1 MIPGP
6 NINSAFYQ
14 TSLDIFQYIKMTDT
28 TRIMDLPE
36 NITMQMNPTTRG
48 DGINTSYSPMDMHPN
63 PYGHPPPSVPSMPTP
78 SSQNQQTLPPPQH
91 QQMAQVS
98 GLSVPQQPQ
107 VQEQYLPPNQATLP
121 SRDIPF
127 DTTELVQDPQVQP
140 NYVPPV
146 SNSVQKTADYMKQYD
161 AINEDKIRNHR
172 AQQSKESYRDSLL
185 ETIQLPILVGLLFL
199 VFQLTLVDKMVFQR
213 LSFLNI
219 HNADGNYNTNGI
231 LLRSALF
238 GVLFYGIQYI
248 RGMI

>member
-1 MIPGP
+1 
-6 NINSAFYQ
+6 
-14 TSLDIFQYIKMTDT
+14 MTDT

-36 NITMQMNPTTRG
+36 NITMQMNPSTRG

-78 SSQNQQTLPPPQH
+78 SSQNQQSLPPPQMAPP
-91 QQMAQVS
+91 QMAPPQMT
-98 GLSVPQQPQ
+98 VPQQPQ
-107 VQEQYLPPNQATLP
+107 LQEQQYLPPNQATLP
-121 SRDIPF
+121 SRDIPI

-161 AINEDKIRNHR
+161 AINEEKIRNHR
-172 AQQSKESYRDSLL
+172 TQQSKESFQDSLL

-199 VFQLTLVDKMVFQR
+199 VFQMPLVDRMIFQR

-231 LLRSALF
+231 LFRSVLF
-238 GVLFYGIQYI
+238 GLVFYGIQYI
-248 RGMI
+248 RGII

>member
-1 MIPGP
+1 
-6 NINSAFYQ
+6 
-14 TSLDIFQYIKMTDT
+14 
-28 TRIMDLPE
+28 MDLPE
-36 NITMQMNPTTRG
+36 NITMQMNPTARG
-48 DGINTSYSPMDMHPN
+48 DGINTSYSPMDVHPN

-78 SSQNQQTLPPPQH
+78 SSQNQQSLPPSQMVPQ
-91 QQMAQVS
+91 MT
-98 GLSVPQQPQ
+98 VPQQPHVQ

-121 SRDIPF
+121 SRDIPT

-161 AINEDKIRNHR
+161 AINEEKIRNHR
-172 AQQSKESYRDSLL
+172 AQQSKETFQDSLL

-199 VFQLTLVDKMVFQR
+199 VFQMPLVDKMVFQR

-231 LLRSALF
+231 LFRSVLF
-238 GVLFYGIQYI
+238 GLVFYGIQYI

>member
-1 MIPGP
+1 
-6 NINSAFYQ
+6 
-14 TSLDIFQYIKMTDT
+14 MTDT

-48 DGINTSYSPMDMHPN
+48 DGINTSYSPMDVHPN

-78 SSQNQQTLPPPQH
+78 SSQNQQSLPPPQMAPP
-91 QQMAQVS
+91 QMT
-98 GLSVPQQPQ
+98 VPQQPHVQ

-121 SRDIPF
+121 SRDIPI

-161 AINEDKIRNHR
+161 AINEEKIRNHR
-172 AQQSKESYRDSLL
+172 AQQSKESFQDSLL

-199 VFQLTLVDKMVFQR
+199 VFQMPLVDKMIFQR

-219 HNADGNYNTNGI
+219 HNADGNYNTNGV
-231 LLRSALF
+231 LFRSVLF
-238 GVLFYGIQYI
+238 GLVFYGIQYI

>member
-1 MIPGP
+1 
-6 NINSAFYQ
+6 
-14 TSLDIFQYIKMTDT
+14 MTDT

-36 NITMQMNPTTRG
+36 NITMQMNPSTRG

-78 SSQNQQTLPPPQH
+78 SSQNQQSLPPPQMAPP
-91 QQMAQVS
+91 QMT
-98 GLSVPQQPQ
+98 VPQQPQ
-107 VQEQYLPPNQATLP
+107 LQEQQYLPPNQATLP
-121 SRDIPF
+121 SRDIPI

-161 AINEDKIRNHR
+161 AINEEKIRNHR
-172 AQQSKESYRDSLL
+172 TQQSKESFQDSLL

-199 VFQLTLVDKMVFQR
+199 VFQMPLVDRMIFQR

-231 LLRSALF
+231 LFRSVLF
-238 GVLFYGIQYI
+238 GLVFYGIQYI
-248 RGMI
+248 RGII